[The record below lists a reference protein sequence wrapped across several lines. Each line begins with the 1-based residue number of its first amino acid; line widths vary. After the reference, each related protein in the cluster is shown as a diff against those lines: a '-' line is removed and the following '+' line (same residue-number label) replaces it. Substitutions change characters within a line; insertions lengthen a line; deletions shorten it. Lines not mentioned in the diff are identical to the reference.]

1 MSLQPLLQ
9 SLLSVGTSLLAFVPR
24 LVNGLI
30 VLLVGYLLSWLVRWL
45 LRFLFRQTRLELLF
59 ERIGLRRSLA
69 ALGIRIPLSELLAQ
83 LVFFFLLLSF
93 SIQAVELMGLT
104 PVADLLQ
111 AVLLFLPRAISA
123 ALLLLF
129 GSLLARLLGNTITA
143 VARNVNIAYAGAL
156 GRLIEYTVVAFLCVL
171 ALATLGVET
180 TLLTTSL
187 TIIVAA
193 AGLAIALTFAFGT
206 REVARHVIA
215 GYYVRQQF
223 RRGQRLT
230 LGDYSG
236 TLQTTSGAYTTL
248 EIQTEDGSRRLLALP
263 NALLLQGV
271 TISEEPPP
279 ARTTTAE
286 TPGPGETPASASG
299 QTPSASEGEQGSEPA
314 SGPGPGQS

>member
-1 MSLQPLLQ
+1 MSLQPLWQ
-9 SLLSVGTSLLAFVPR
+9 SLVSVGSSLLAFIPR

-30 VLLVGYLLSWLVRWL
+30 VFLVGYLISWLVRWL

-69 ALGIRIPLSELLAQ
+69 ALGMRIPLSELLAQ

-104 PVADLLQ
+104 PVAALLQ

-123 ALLLLF
+123 ALLLLL
-129 GSLLARLLGNTITA
+129 GSLLARLLGNTVTA
-143 VARNVNIAYAGAL
+143 VARNVNIAYASAL

-187 TIIVAA
+187 TIVVAA
-193 AGLAIALTFAFGT
+193 AGLAVALTFALGT

-223 RRGQRLT
+223 RRGQRVT
-230 LGDYSG
+230 LGEYSG
-236 TLQTTSGAYTTL
+236 TVQATNGAYTTL
-248 EIQTEDGSRRLLALP
+248 EVAAEDGGRRLIALP

-271 TISEEPPP
+271 AISEEPAPARAEPRPP
-279 ARTTTAE
+279 AE
-286 TPGPGETPASASG
+286 PGRDQTASG
-299 QTPSASEGEQGSEPA
+299 DEPPSPPEGQQEH
-314 SGPGPGQS
+314 GQDGDRDQQ

>member
-9 SLLSVGTSLLAFVPR
+9 SLLSVGTSLLAFIPR

-69 ALGIRIPLSELLAQ
+69 ALGIRLPLSELLAQ
-83 LVFFFLLLSF
+83 LAFFFLLLSF

-104 PVADLLQ
+104 PVAALLQ

-123 ALLLLF
+123 ALLLLL
-129 GSLLARLLGNTITA
+129 GSLLAHVLGNTVST

-156 GRLIEYTVVAFLCVL
+156 GRLIEYTAVAFLCVL

-223 RRGQRLT
+223 RRGQRLR

-248 EIQTEDGSRRLLALP
+248 EVQSEDGSRRLIALP

-279 ARTTTAE
+279 APTSREAASP
-286 TPGPGETPASASG
+286 PGSGPASTENQASPESQERPG
-299 QTPSASEGEQGSEPA
+299 NQGTSPPS
-314 SGPGPGQS
+314 